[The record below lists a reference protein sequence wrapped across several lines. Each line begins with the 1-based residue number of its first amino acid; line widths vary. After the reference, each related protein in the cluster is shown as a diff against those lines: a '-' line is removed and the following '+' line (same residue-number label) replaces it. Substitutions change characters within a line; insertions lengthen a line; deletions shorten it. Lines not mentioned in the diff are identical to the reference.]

1 MFHLALLSA
10 MPQEIGETKKH
21 LRNIK
26 EYKFGDLNV
35 STGVWDHPLKKEP
48 IFISLAWSGW
58 GKVSSSRAITR
69 IISLSEKNSP
79 IDLILFAGVAGGI
92 SKNLNQ
98 WDIIIAKELVQYD
111 MDASPLYKKYEIPS
125 LNKIYL
131 KADRVW
137 SEKIFTLLKN
147 KVTPLKTNFFNE
159 TFFELIGTADRFI
172 SDKDDVNQLVDS
184 FPNILAVEM
193 EGAAVAQVAI
203 QENIPFVIIR
213 VISDNANE
221 DSEIDFNKFLGDY
234 KIQSWE
240 LINAILLEIND

>member
-35 STGVWDHPLKKEP
+35 STGFWDHPFKKEP

-69 IISLSEKNSP
+69 IISLSERNFP
-79 IDLILFAGVAGGI
+79 IDLILFTGVAGGV

-98 WDIIIAKELVQYD
+98 WDIIISKELVQYD

-125 LNKIYL
+125 LNKTYL
-131 KADRVW
+131 KADIVW

-147 KVTPLKTNFFNE
+147 KLTPLKTNFFKE
-159 TFFELIGTADRFI
+159 AFFF
-172 SDKDDVNQLVDS
+172 
-184 FPNILAVEM
+184 
-193 EGAAVAQVAI
+193 
-203 QENIPFVIIR
+203 
-213 VISDNANE
+213 
-221 DSEIDFNKFLGDY
+221 
-234 KIQSWE
+234 
-240 LINAILLEIND
+240 